1 MGQELVGGYMISPR
15 TLVLSVAG
23 LLVAI
28 WLVFKI
34 IRVLVVF
41 AAVFGVI
48 YLLRRVAKRRAR

>member
-1 MGQELVGGYMISPR
+1 MISPR